1 MFGKTNTS
9 GNEKADQAPA
19 AHDLGKAATAADA
32 KASQSVRGTGKSGGE
47 ASVISA
53 DLKVVGNLQSAGDL
67 RVDGTVEGDINSGSL
82 TVGESARIT
91 GSLVAESVRI
101 CGVLSGQVKAKS
113 VMITKTANVEGDITY
128 QTLAIEEGAVL
139 EGRCRRMEPAAMASG
154 AGKVAALKPTQP
166 DAAVKVAP
174 GAVSSSAT
182 GGKPLAGAVSSSG
195 TGGKPLAGAASGG
208 GTSGKPLAG

>member
-9 GNEKADQAPA
+9 RSDKANQSTA
-19 AHDLGKAATAADA
+19 ARDFGKVADA
-32 KASQSVRGTGKSGGE
+32 KESQSVRGTGKSGGE

-91 GSLVAESVRI
+91 GSLSAESVRI

-166 DAAVKVAP
+166 EAAAKVVPGAAP
-174 GAVSSSAT
+174 G
-182 GGKPLAGAVSSSG
+182 SG
-195 TGGKPLAGAASGG
+195 TGGKPLAGATSGG
-208 GTSGKPLAG
+208 GTSGKPLVG

>member
-9 GNEKADQAPA
+9 RSDKADQSTA
-19 AHDLGKAATAADA
+19 ARDLGKVADA
-32 KASQSVRGTGKSGGE
+32 KESQSVRGTGKSGGE

-91 GSLVAESVRI
+91 GSLSAESVYI

-113 VMITKTANVEGDITY
+113 VKIAKTANVEGDITY

-139 EGRCRRMEPAAMASG
+139 EGRCRRTEPAMASG

-166 DAAVKVAP
+166 EAAAKVVPGAAPGSDTGGKSLAGAAP
-174 GAVSSSAT
+174 GAAS
-182 GGKPLAGAVSSSG
+182 GGG
-195 TGGKPLAGAASGG
+195 TGGKPLAS
-208 GTSGKPLAG
+208 